1 MNDWEK
7 RRRPYKGN
15 NDWLRAVNE
24 AVYYAPGWEDWQI
37 FRQSLK
43 GLPID
48 EKLDTLRTAWGVFS
62 HTLDDEELYIERI
75 RFVNYLGALLRGGF
89 EEARPM
95 YNKLKEGGL

>member
-43 GLPID
+43 GMSIGS
-48 EKLDTLRTAWGVFS
+48 KLVCLLGYWDDTKDPDTDW
-62 HTLDDEELYIERI
+62 I
-75 RFVNYLGALLRGGF
+75 RVYNYLGALLRGGF

-95 YNKLKEGGL
+95 YNKMRDGEL